1 MKRLALYLVSLFLA
15 VVIWSFVSA
24 PRREKPTERKFAA
37 PLSLVG
43 IRPTFII
50 TTPVPDTVSVR
61 LRGRSSDLRT
71 VLSQSLEVP
80 IDLTWVARPG
90 KATITLYPQA
100 LRLNVPEDI
109 EVLSIEPNKFE
120 FTVEQ
125 LRQRAVPI
133 RPFVYG
139 EVPAGYLAEKPV
151 LAPDRALVSGPESQV
166 LAMSEVSTERINMS
180 GRTETFVQRVTI
192 LSDSQLV
199 RVIEPRTTN
208 VTVTI
213 LAPVGPAQPPPD
225 ATGTAPTTSGTAP
238 ATTTEQPSTTGTQ

>member
-1 MKRLALYLVSLFLA
+1 MKRLGLYLISLFLS
-15 VVIWSFVSA
+15 VVIWSLVSA
-24 PRREKPTERKFAA
+24 PRREKPIERKFAA

-43 IRPTFII
+43 IRPKFII

-61 LRGRSSDLRT
+61 LRGRGSDLRT

-80 IDLTWVARPG
+80 VDLTWVDRPG

-100 LRLNVPEDI
+100 LTLNVPEDV

-125 LRQRAVPI
+125 LRQRAVSI
-133 RPFVYG
+133 RPFVDG
-139 EVPAGYLAEKPV
+139 EVPAGYFAEKPI
-151 LAPDRALVSGPESQV
+151 LDPDRALVSGPASQI

-180 GRTETFVQRVTI
+180 GRTETFTQRVTI

-199 RVIEPRTTN
+199 RVIEPLTTR

-213 LAPVGPAQPPPD
+213 LAPVGPTQPPPE
-225 ATGTAPTTSGTAP
+225 ATGTAP
-238 ATTTEQPSTTGTQ
+238 ATTTEQPATTGTQ